1 MQKLVRDAGAASNA
15 QYWASTCPYPY
26 ASDFRNP
33 DDGTFLP
40 DARKTPQYSH
50 GCSQSTVVGGYGQA
64 WDISDMGRVSWTS
77 AVAAWYSEIYYFSG
91 CDAPYNNINLTW
103 DTYTQ
108 VMWADTAA
116 IGCGQAMCNN
126 YIISPGS
133 AGYTPEVKL
142 YVCNYCPGENRK
154 VCFVCT

>member
-1 MQKLVRDAGAASNA
+1 
-15 QYWASTCPYPY
+15 
-26 ASDFRNP
+26 
-33 DDGTFLP
+33 
-40 DARKTPQYSH
+40 
-50 GCSQSTVVGGYGQA
+50 
-64 WDISDMGRVSWTS
+64 MGRVSWTS
-77 AVAAWYSEIYYFSG
+77 AVAAWYSEIYYFGG

-133 AGYTPEVKL
+133 AGYTPKVKL
-142 YVCNYCPGENRK
+142 FVCNYCPGGNVRIPGQGYAQYCPWK
-154 VCFVCT
+154 SADSAAKCSD